1 MPSEHLY
8 DYITSMELQ
17 RANNEAAE
25 GGGSGGS
32 GGTGSSSSSSTDPA
46 NQDLY
51 TQLAQ
56 KEQDLLLAAQLGKA
70 LLEKNEELSMLN
82 EKMAE
87 DYSKQLEVSRLF
99 HPLPPPP
106 SLPPSLPP
114 TLQTLSRVSKSPEA
128 LTHHPT
134 RVSSPTNS
142 PRDEMK
148 RVATSFGNVVDSN
161 KNTDIVFKSR
171 RIKSVKLPF
180 SKLVIWDSGSR
191 VY

>member
-32 GGTGSSSSSSTDPA
+32 GGTGSSSSSSSTDPA

-99 HPLPPPP
+99 HPLPPLPP
-106 SLPPSLPP
+106 LTSSLPPSLPP
-114 TLQTLSRVSKSPEA
+114 SRHFHAFPNHLRLSHIIQPASHHQQIPPE
-128 LTHHPT
+128 T
-134 RVSSPTNS
+134 
-142 PRDEMK
+142 K
-148 RVATSFGNVVDSN
+148 
-161 KNTDIVFKSR
+161 
-171 RIKSVKLPF
+171 
-180 SKLVIWDSGSR
+180 
-191 VY
+191 